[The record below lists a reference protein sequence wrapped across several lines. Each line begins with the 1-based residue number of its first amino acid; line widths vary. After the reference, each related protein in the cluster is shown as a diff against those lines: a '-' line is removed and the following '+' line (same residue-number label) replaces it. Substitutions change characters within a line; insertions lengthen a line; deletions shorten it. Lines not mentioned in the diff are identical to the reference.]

1 MGERK
6 KKEERRKKKER
17 RIFLLRVENGTM
29 DVTCK
34 LVWVPGYAL
43 NLPSKERQV

>member
-1 MGERK
+1 M
-6 KKEERRKKKER
+6 KKEER
-17 RIFLLRVENGTM
+17 RIFLLRVDNGTV

-43 NLPSKERQV
+43 NRIYVLTFHLKRDKC